1 MSKMWKR
8 VCIMNDLELINMI
21 KVTTKSTIE
30 RKQEMGDKWESYKE
44 MYYNTCL
51 SSAEILKKLEVG
63 VYTEAYFHIMRL
75 VKKEPFTP
83 HQRASLIRYGKWTS
97 NE

>member
-1 MSKMWKR
+1 ME
-8 VCIMNDLELINMI
+8 VIQQ
-21 KVTTKSTIE
+21 TTAE
-30 RKQEMGDKWESYKE
+30 RKQEMEDKWESYKE

-51 SSAEILKKLEVG
+51 SSKEMLKKLEVG
-63 VYTEAYFHIMRL
+63 YYTEVYAHIMRL
-75 VKKEPFTP
+75 IKKEPITP